1 MHWNGNTSL
10 LKRRGERREGDGGIV
25 MGHIDLLC
33 MRFSLVSR
41 DVGSEEDKGGGG
53 ACSSA
58 QSWAVTQ
65 PQSERCCS

>member
-33 MRFSLVSR
+33 MCFSVVPR
-41 DVGSEEDKGGGG
+41 DVGSEEDRGGG